1 MEQNTQTGKKR
12 SRARRKRRAPRR
24 VPLSVVL
31 AAVFVVLAT
40 GSMLNRRAE
49 QEAKE
54 AQARLTN
61 ARYEMQKLEM
71 RRSELSEQIKL
82 AETDD
87 FIASQARTKYGYLA
101 DGEIRFVIA
110 NPSVLWGPEGPPP
123 EFRNTQQ
130 P

>member
-101 DGEIRFVIA
+101 DGEIRFVIT

-123 EFRNTQQ
+123 EFRNT
-130 P
+130 PKP

>member
-101 DGEIRFVIA
+101 DGEIRFVIT

-123 EFRNTQQ
+123 EFRNIPQ